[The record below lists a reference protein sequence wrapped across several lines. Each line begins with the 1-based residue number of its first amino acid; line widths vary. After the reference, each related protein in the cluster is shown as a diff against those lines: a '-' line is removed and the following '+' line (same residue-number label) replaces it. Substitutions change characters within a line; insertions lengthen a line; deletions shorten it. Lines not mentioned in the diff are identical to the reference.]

1 MECQM
6 AQTNDFSWSDPRSVV
21 VKRVDAI
28 AVYKNRDGDI
38 VNRQEN
44 PAGETDRIVVV
55 PAQYAYTV
63 LEAMQ
68 QQLKAQMFSTA
79 RPADLP

>member
-1 MECQM
+1 M

-28 AVYKNRDGDI
+28 AVHKHRDGDLVI
-38 VNRQEN
+38 RQEN
-44 PAGETDRIVVV
+44 PVEESDRIVVV

-68 QQLKAQMFSTA
+68 QQLKSQMFTA
-79 RPADLP
+79 RPVDVP

>member
-1 MECQM
+1 M

-28 AVYKNRDGDI
+28 AVYKNRDGDLVI
-38 VNRQEN
+38 RQEN
-44 PAGETDRIVVV
+44 PTGEDDRIVVV

-68 QQLKAQMFSTA
+68 QQLKSHMFSSA
-79 RPADLP
+79 RPADMP

>member
-1 MECQM
+1 M
-6 AQTNDFSWSDPRSVV
+6 AQTNDFSWSDPRAIV

-28 AVYKNRDGDI
+28 AVYKNGDGDLVI
-38 VNRQEN
+38 RQEN
-44 PAGETDRIVVV
+44 PSGEADRIVIV

-68 QQLKAQMFSTA
+68 QQLKPQIFSA
-79 RPADLP
+79 PRPADVP

>member
-1 MECQM
+1 M

-28 AVYKNRDGDI
+28 AIYKHRDGDLVI
-38 VNRQEN
+38 RQEN
-44 PAGETDRIVVV
+44 PVGESDRIVVV

-68 QQLKAQMFSTA
+68 QQLKSQMFTA
-79 RPADLP
+79 RPVDVP

>member
-1 MECQM
+1 M
-6 AQTNDFSWSDPRSVV
+6 AHTNDFSWSDPRAVV

-28 AVYKNRDGDI
+28 AVYKNNEGDLVI
-38 VNRQEN
+38 RQEN
-44 PAGETDRIVVV
+44 PMGDEDRMVVV

-68 QQLKAQMFSTA
+68 QQLKPHIFSSP
-79 RPADLP
+79 RPADVP

>member
-1 MECQM
+1 M
-6 AQTNDFSWSDPRSVV
+6 AHTNDFSWSDPRSIV

-28 AVYKNRDGDI
+28 AVYKNGDGDLVI
-38 VNRQEN
+38 RQEN
-44 PAGETDRIVVV
+44 PTGEIDRIVVV

-68 QQLKAQMFSTA
+68 QQLKPQMFSTA
-79 RPADLP
+79 RPADAP

>member
-1 MECQM
+1 M
-6 AQTNDFSWSDPRSVV
+6 AHMNDFSWSDPRSVV

-28 AVYKNRDGDI
+28 AVYKNHEGDLVI
-38 VNRQEN
+38 RQEN
-44 PAGETDRIVVV
+44 PTGADDRMVIV

-68 QQLKAQMFSTA
+68 QQLKPQIFSSP
-79 RPADLP
+79 RPADVP

>member
-1 MECQM
+1 M
-6 AQTNDFSWSDPRSVV
+6 AQMNDFSWSDQRSIV

-28 AVYKNRDGDI
+28 AVYKNGDGDLVI
-38 VNRQEN
+38 RQEN
-44 PAGETDRIVVV
+44 PSGEGDKILVV

-68 QQLKAQMFSTA
+68 QQLKPQIFSA
-79 RPADLP
+79 PRPADVP

>member
-1 MECQM
+1 M
-6 AQTNDFSWSDPRSVV
+6 AHTNDFSWSDPRSIV

-28 AVYKNRDGDI
+28 AVYKNNDGDLVI
-38 VNRQEN
+38 RQEN
-44 PAGETDRIVVV
+44 PTGQEDRMVVV

-68 QQLKAQMFSTA
+68 QQLKPQIFSSP

>member
-1 MECQM
+1 M
-6 AQTNDFSWSDPRSVV
+6 AHTNDFSWSDPRAVV

-28 AVYKNRDGDI
+28 AVYKNHDGDLVI
-38 VNRQEN
+38 RQEN
-44 PAGETDRIVVV
+44 PMGSEDKMVIV

-68 QQLKAQMFSTA
+68 QQLKPQIFSSP
-79 RPADLP
+79 RPADVP

>member
-1 MECQM
+1 M
-6 AQTNDFSWSDPRSVV
+6 AQMNDFSWSDPRSIV

-28 AVYKNRDGDI
+28 AVYKNGDGDLVI
-38 VNRQEN
+38 RQEN
-44 PAGETDRIVVV
+44 PTGEEDRIVIV

-68 QQLKAQMFSTA
+68 QQLKPQIFSAA
-79 RPADLP
+79 RPTDGP

>member
-1 MECQM
+1 M
-6 AQTNDFSWSDPRSVV
+6 AHMNDFSWSDPRSIV

-28 AVYKNRDGDI
+28 AVYKNGEGDLVI
-38 VNRQEN
+38 RQEN
-44 PAGETDRIVVV
+44 PSGEGDRIVVV

-68 QQLKAQMFSTA
+68 QQLKPQIFSA
-79 RPADLP
+79 PRPADVP

>member
-1 MECQM
+1 M
-6 AQTNDFSWSDPRSVV
+6 AQMNDFSWSDQRSIV

-28 AVYKNRDGDI
+28 AVYKNGDGDLVI
-38 VNRQEN
+38 RQEN
-44 PAGETDRIVVV
+44 PSGEGDKIVVV

-68 QQLKAQMFSTA
+68 QQLKPQIFSA
-79 RPADLP
+79 PRPADVP

>member
-1 MECQM
+1 M
-6 AQTNDFSWSDPRSVV
+6 AHMNDFSWSDQRSIV

-28 AVYKNRDGDI
+28 AVYKNGDGDLVI
-38 VNRQEN
+38 RQEN
-44 PAGETDRIVVV
+44 PSGEGDRIVVV

-68 QQLKAQMFSTA
+68 QQLKPQIFSA
-79 RPADLP
+79 PRPADVP

>member
-1 MECQM
+1 M
-6 AQTNDFSWSDPRSVV
+6 AQVNDFSWSDPRSIV

-28 AVYKNRDGDI
+28 AVYKNADGDLVI
-38 VNRQEN
+38 RQEN
-44 PAGETDRIVVV
+44 PTGEEDRVVVV

-68 QQLKAQMFSTA
+68 QQLKPQIFSA
-79 RPADLP
+79 PRQADVP

>member
-1 MECQM
+1 M
-6 AQTNDFSWSDPRSVV
+6 AQMNDFSWSDQRSIV

-28 AVYKNRDGDI
+28 AVYKNGDGDLVI
-38 VNRQEN
+38 RQEN
-44 PAGETDRIVVV
+44 PSGEGDKIVVV

-68 QQLKAQMFSTA
+68 QQLKPQIFSA
-79 RPADLP
+79 PRPADLP